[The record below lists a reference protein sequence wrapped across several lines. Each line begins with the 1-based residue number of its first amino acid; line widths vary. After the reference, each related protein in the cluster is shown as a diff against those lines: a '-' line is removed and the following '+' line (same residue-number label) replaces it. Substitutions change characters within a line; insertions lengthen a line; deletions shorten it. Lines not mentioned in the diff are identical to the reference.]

1 MEIST
6 TKIKKMLESF
16 YEGNTNKEEEKI
28 LIAYFN
34 SDNVADELKFER
46 DTFLSIYEISE
57 IDVPLSLETKINEL
71 INKLNDAEITNNN
84 ISNKSLLS
92 NTRKKNQ
99 IWSYISI
106 AACLIILITGSIYL
120 SVTTG
125 ERKVLESIT
134 LQPVA
139 EISKTTREMS
149 VEDKEILVHAES
161 AMLLVSQK
169 LNKGMDQLTMAS
181 SNVDK
186 TNKII
191 NKTLKLNK
199 EKKS

>member
-1 MEIST
+1 
-6 TKIKKMLESF
+6 MLESF